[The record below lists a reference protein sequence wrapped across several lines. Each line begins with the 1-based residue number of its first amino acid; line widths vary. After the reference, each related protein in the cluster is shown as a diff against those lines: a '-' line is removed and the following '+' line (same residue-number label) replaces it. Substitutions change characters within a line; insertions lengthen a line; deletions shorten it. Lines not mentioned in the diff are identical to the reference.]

1 MSNDTRYNGWTNYA
15 TWRVNL
21 ELFSNGET
29 LADMGFTRTGLHNQL
44 RDFAEEVVC
53 GGASGLVADYATAFL
68 SEVDWAEIARHLLDD
83 ETEEDA
89 DNVA

>member
-21 ELFSNGET
+21 ELFANGET

-53 GGASGLVADYATAFL
+53 GGASGLVADYAMAFL
-68 SEVDWAEIARHLLDD
+68 SEVNWAEIARHLLDD
-83 ETEEDA
+83 DTEEEA
-89 DNVA
+89 EYAA

>member
-1 MSNDTRYNGWTNYA
+1 MSNDTCCNGWTNYA
-15 TWRVNL
+15 TWRINL

-29 LADMGFTRTGLHNQL
+29 LSDMGLTRTGLHNQL

-53 GGASGLVADYATAFL
+53 GGTSGLVSDYAMAFL

-83 ETEEDA
+83 DTEGDA
-89 DNVA
+89 DNA